1 MCVSKNCFF
10 CRPHRYAN
18 GALATDVTSWDST
31 LALSLTA
38 RIFLLF
44 FLLVDL
50 GALHIWSLQ
59 LVRLKTFLVLRHS
72 PLNPLSA
79 GHISP
84 QPNHPPFQH
93 LEICISIVSKKQRQ
107 KLECCRLDLHLLQSE
122 TSEASYLFPCYV
134 PAGLITAKISGNK
147 IISCKMPNTRNR
159 QSNWRPFSNAQP
171 FHLRPNRNPFC
182 AAFFLW
188 N

>member
-1 MCVSKNCFF
+1 MQIVVTQHKQHSSLYFIFFCVSKNCFF

-93 LEICISIVSKKQRQ
+93 LEICISIVSKNSVKNSNVADLICIFYKVKPQRRVIYF
-107 KLECCRLDLHLLQSE
+107 LVTCRPD
-122 TSEASYLFPCYV
+122 
-134 PAGLITAKISGNK
+134 
-147 IISCKMPNTRNR
+147 
-159 QSNWRPFSNAQP
+159 
-171 FHLRPNRNPFC
+171 
-182 AAFFLW
+182 
-188 N
+188 